1 MSRRALTL
9 VLVVL
14 PLVGFLPDVAAQSG
28 VGCTAQL
35 SPTAM
40 AFGNI
45 SPQVPSGTTRLL
57 GDVVVRCTNGR
68 NNPPNSINVSIG
80 MSAGNS
86 GSVAQRQMRSTG
98 QSVPLLYNLYQD
110 PALATIWSDNL
121 GQNKLRITVAPGTTS
136 ESRLPVYGAV
146 PGGQIAVRSG
156 LYSDTLNLTF
166 RF

>member
-1 MSRRALTL
+1 MPRRALTL
-9 VLVVL
+9 ALAAL
-14 PLVGFLPDVAAQSG
+14 PLGAFPLCGAAQSNI
-28 VGCTAQL
+28 GCTAQL

-45 SPQVPSGTTRLL
+45 SPQLPSGTTRLL

-68 NNPPNSINVSIG
+68 NNPPHSINVSIG

-86 GSVAQRQMRSTG
+86 GSVAQRQLRSTA

-110 PALATIWSDNL
+110 PALATIWTDNV
-121 GQNKLRITVAPGTTS
+121 GQNKLRITVPPGTTS
-136 ESRLPVYGAV
+136 ESRMPVYGAI
-146 PGGQIAVRSG
+146 PGSQTAVRPG

>member
-9 VLVVL
+9 VLVAL
-14 PLVGFLPDVAAQSG
+14 PLVGFMPDCAATSG
-28 VGCTAQL
+28 RN
-35 SPTAM
+35 PT
-40 AFGNI
+40 
-45 SPQVPSGTTRLL
+45 SGTTRLL
-57 GDVVVRCTNGR
+57 GDVVVRCANGR
-68 NNPPNSINVSIG
+68 NNPPGAINVSIG

-86 GSVAQRQMRSTG
+86 GSVAQRHMRSTG
-98 QSVPLLYNLYQD
+98 QGVPLLYNLYQD